1 MLLST
6 NLDSRVVVIDCIF
19 DRLHQSRIRI
29 WIVIRL
35 VAVVIVSVVGIRII
49 NGVGIMKDVAMVE

>member
-1 MLLST
+1 
-6 NLDSRVVVIDCIF
+6 LDPRVVVIDCIF

-35 VAVVIVSVVGIRII
+35 AAVVIVSVVGIRII